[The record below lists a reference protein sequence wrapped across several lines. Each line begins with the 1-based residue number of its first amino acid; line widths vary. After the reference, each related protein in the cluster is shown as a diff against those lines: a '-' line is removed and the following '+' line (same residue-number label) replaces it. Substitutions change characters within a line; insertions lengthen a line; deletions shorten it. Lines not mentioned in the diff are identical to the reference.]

1 MSGETV
7 IRRRRTATGR
17 DFDVTNDAARRSTT
31 WRRGFRPRRHRVH
44 ATVGFV
50 NASAREA
57 CIAKIREVETLRYDP
72 RAIDTCMAIVRQH
85 ALHSPHGDTLCA
97 TIEKLLRAGNA
108 SRAERLL
115 DEAPV
120 GSRGLLVWVAVVSI
134 ATVAFVG
141 VLHRA
146 IKSKADEAVASAPQW
161 VVGAESV
168 TGPEAALTDATVR
181 LVGDLAAGRSEAAYG
196 RMSETYRA
204 LVSLDRF
211 EAAIAANP
219 LLFGAHDAPTR
230 SCVALTTRCRHTG
243 CSSAERPKCAAPCS
257 TAPERRPRSRRASRR
272 RLRAGERRP
281 FRSAMFQRYRRD
293 RVDRRQHSSSLRSPR
308 RRAGVRRRSR
318 TTAQRML
325 PRTST
330 SS

>member
-146 IKSKADEAVASAPQW
+146 IKSKADEAAASAPQW

-219 LLFGAHDAPTR
+219 LLRGAHDAVPSHWLLQRGTAEVRGSVLDR
-230 SCVALTTRCRHTG
+230 SGKKTAFTAGFAQEASGWRATAFSIGNVPALPQG
-243 CSSAERPKCAAPCS
+243 
-257 TAPERRPRSRRASRR
+257 PR
-272 RLRAGERRP
+272 
-281 FRSAMFQRYRRD
+281 
-293 RVDRRQHSSSLRSPR
+293 
-308 RRAGVRRRSR
+308 
-318 TTAQRML
+318 
-325 PRTST
+325 
-330 SS
+330 